1 MDIGVVGLGHV
12 GLVSAACFAEVGH
25 NVVGMDVMPERLQEL
40 AAGRV
45 PFYEPSLQDLVTR
58 HRESGRLRFESSLPP
73 LVEASEAIFICVGTP
88 SLPSGEADLS
98 QVEAI
103 STELASCLDHR
114 YRVLVEKSTV
124 PVNTGGQMLRTIGRL
139 TDARFDVVS
148 NPEFLREGSAVR
160 DTLCPDRVVVGGSSP
175 TAFEVMRR
183 VFAPIVER
191 SGCEVIETDVKT
203 AELIKHASNAFL
215 ATKISFI
222 NHIAEICDRV
232 GANVD
237 LVADGM
243 GLDPRI
249 GRSFLDAGVGYGG
262 SCFPKDV
269 AAFAVVADEATG
281 DASLLRAVQAI
292 NARGPKRLIERL
304 RSELWYLKGK
314 RIAVLGLSF
323 KPGTDDLRDSPA
335 FPVIEELLASEAQ
348 VVAYDPVAMP
358 GAKERLSPK
367 VRYATS
373 ALDALEDA
381 HAAVIVTGWPEFAEL
396 DPARIRRALRLPIVI
411 DGRNIF
417 ELDKM
422 AEAGLTYLSMGRPPV
437 HPST

>member
-1 MDIGVVGLGHV
+1 MKIGVIGLGHV

-25 NVVGMDVMPERLQEL
+25 HVIGMDHMPERAQDLL
-40 AAGRV
+40 DGRV
-45 PFYEPSLQDLVTR
+45 PFFEPGLQELVT
-58 HRESGRLRFESSLPP
+58 SNIQNGRLRFERELRP
-73 LVEASEAIFICVGTP
+73 VVDEAEAIFICVGTP

-98 QVEAI
+98 QIEALA
-103 STELASCLDHR
+103 TELAGCLDGS

-124 PVNTGGQMLRTIGRL
+124 PVNTGHQMSRTISRL
-139 TDARFDVVS
+139 TDSPFDVVS
-148 NPEFLREGSAVR
+148 NPEFLREGSAVE
-160 DTLCPDRVVVGGSSP
+160 DTLSPDRIVVGGSSERAF
-175 TAFEVMRR
+175 TLMREAFE
-183 VFAPIVER
+183 PIVQR
-191 SGCEVIETDVKT
+191 SGCKMIETDVKT

-222 NHIAEICDRV
+222 NHIAEVCDKT

-249 GRSFLDAGVGYGG
+249 SREFLDAGIGYGG

-269 AAFAVVADEATG
+269 AAFASVARELTG
-281 DASLLRAVQAI
+281 DSALLEAVQAI

-335 FPVIEELLASEAQ
+335 FAVIEELLASEAH
-348 VVAYDPVAMP
+348 VCAYDPVAMP
-358 GAKERLSPK
+358 AAKERLSPA
-367 VRYATS
+367 VGFATS
-373 ALDALEDA
+373 AMDALEDA
-381 HAAVIVTGWPEFAEL
+381 HAAVIVTAWPEFAEL
-396 DPARIRRALRLPIVI
+396 DPVEIRLALHLPIVV

-417 ELDKM
+417 PPERM
-422 AEAGLTYLSMGRPPV
+422 QEAGLTYLSMGRPPV
-437 HPST
+437 RSD